1 MVDSSG
7 SEICN
12 QIFYLFIRRVSLN
25 LIEMLILPTGTTA
38 DILFGR
44 MLVVAGTVFANIF
57 VLRLFVEKTV
67 VGK

>member
-12 QIFYLFIRRVSLN
+12 QIFYLFIRWVSLN